1 MKTLALVGRTNVGK
15 STIFNRFAGFKS
27 AIVSNQEALTR
38 DKKAVVIKKG
48 NKVFNLVDTGG
59 FFPSE
64 KGNFDELVFFKT
76 QEAIQNADLIL
87 FVVDKKFGLSP
98 FDSEISKVLRKSEK
112 KVFLLINK
120 IDFKEGSIEDFKKL
134 GFEDVFEISAEHNLG
149 FEKLIKRILKHLP
162 ENETQEDINYPKI
175 TIIGKP
181 NVGKSSLLN
190 AISKQDLMITSPFS
204 GTTIDA
210 VEFEINYKGK
220 KYRFVDTAGVKKKSK
235 TILKEEKLSTSK
247 SFSAIEYADLCLMV
261 LDGSDQF
268 NEQDLKL
275 ISKINDVGRS
285 MIIVINKLDLFKGE
299 EKKVL
304 ERLALMA
311 PYLDSYPKVFLSA
324 LQAEGLKNLF
334 NQIYRVQENSDK
346 DIKTNKLNDLLHEAL
361 EKQPLPYKSSFKPK
375 IRFVHQGG
383 KNPHIITMHGNSLNK
398 IDGSY
403 KRYLIKFFSKKLNL
417 LGVNVKLK
425 FLNTKN
431 PFNTKK

>member
-15 STIFNRFAGFKS
+15 STIFNRLAGSKS

-38 DKKAVVIKKG
+38 DKKTVAIRKDKR
-48 NKVFNLVDTGG
+48 VFNLIDTGG

-64 KGNFDELVFFKT
+64 KSDFDELVFYKT

-98 FDSEISKVLRKSEK
+98 FDSEISKVLRKLEK

-120 IDFKEGSIEDFKKL
+120 IDFKEGSTEDFKKL

-149 FEKLIKRILKHLP
+149 FEELVKRILKHLP
-162 ENETQEDINYPKI
+162 KNETQEDTNYPKI

-190 AISKQDLMITSPFS
+190 AISKQDLMITSPLS

-210 VEFEINYKGK
+210 VEFEINFKKK
-220 KYRFVDTAGVKKKSK
+220 KYRFIDTAGVKKKSK
-235 TILKEEKLSTSK
+235 TVLKEEKLSTIK

-261 LDGSDQF
+261 LDGSNQF

-285 MIIVINKLDLFKGE
+285 MIIVINKLDLFKGD

-304 ERLALMA
+304 ERLSTIA
-311 PYLDSYPKVFLSA
+311 PYLNSYPIVFLSA
-324 LQAEGLKNLF
+324 LEAKGIKKLF
-334 NQIYRVQENSDK
+334 DQIYRVQQNSVK
-346 DIKTNKLNDLLHEAL
+346 DIKTNKLNDYLREAL
-361 EKQPLPYKSSFKPK
+361 SKQPLPYKSSFRPK
-375 IRFVHQGG
+375 IRFIHQGG
-383 KNPHIITMHGNSLNK
+383 KNPHIMMMHGNSLNK
-398 IDGSY
+398 IDESY
-403 KRYLIKFFSKKLNL
+403 KRYLVNFLSKKLNL
-417 LGVNVKLK
+417 MGVNIKLK

-431 PFNTKK
+431 PFNKKK